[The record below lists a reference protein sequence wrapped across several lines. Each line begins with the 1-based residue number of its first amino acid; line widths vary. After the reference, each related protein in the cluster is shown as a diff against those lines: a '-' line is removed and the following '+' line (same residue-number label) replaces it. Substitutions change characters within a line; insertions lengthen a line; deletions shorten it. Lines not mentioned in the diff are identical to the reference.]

1 MALVKGVFIV
11 GARRTAFG
19 TYGGKLKDI
28 SLADL
33 QSVAAVAA
41 LESAKVK
48 PELVDSVII
57 GNVGSV
63 ASADGIYAAR
73 HAALKS
79 GIPKEKPAYNINRL
93 CGSGFQTVINSA
105 QDIETGFAQISLAG
119 GAENMSAFPHVIR
132 GIRFGVPLG
141 QPPPLEDSLWLGLTD
156 SFCGLPMGVTAEK
169 LGAQYKITRDEVDE
183 YAIRSQKL
191 WKEAQDAGRFK
202 EEIVPVPYK
211 VKKATQNL
219 EVDEHP
225 KPQTTLE
232 VLKKLPTIF
241 KKDGLVTAGSASGV
255 CDGAGAIVLASEQAV
270 KQNSLTPLAR
280 VVGYSVVGVE
290 PSIMGI
296 GPAPAIKALLQATGK
311 TLNDIDLI
319 EINEAFGAQT
329 LSCAK
334 ELNLDINKLNVNG
347 GAIALGHPLAAS
359 GSRITAHLVHE
370 LRRRKAKYG
379 IGSACIGGGQ
389 GIAILLESL

>member
-1 MALVKGVFIV
+1 RLTGVFIV

-241 KKDGLVTAGSASGV
+241 KKDGLDRLGFLKGV